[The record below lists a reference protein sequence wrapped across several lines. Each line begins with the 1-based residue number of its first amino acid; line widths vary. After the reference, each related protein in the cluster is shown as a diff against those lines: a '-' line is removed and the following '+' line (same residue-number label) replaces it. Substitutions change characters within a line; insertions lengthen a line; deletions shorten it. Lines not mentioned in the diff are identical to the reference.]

1 MNTFSLY
8 MYELNNRLSYPSDLS
23 DMEWEI
29 IKPLIPV
36 PGTNRG
42 RKRTHSYREILNAI
56 FYLLRSGC
64 SWRMLPHDFPHW
76 KTVYTYFRDW
86 RNDGTWERINAE
98 LRSELR
104 ISYGRESEPSAAIL
118 DSQSVKTTETPGV
131 RGYDAAKKVKGRK
144 RHIMVDTIGLLLI
157 VMVHTANIQD
167 RDGAKLVLEQVKGKF
182 SRLELIWADAGYSG
196 KLVDWVNSVCG
207 WMLDIVKRKD
217 DVKGFQVLPR
227 RWVVERTFGWL
238 GRYRRL
244 SKDYEGL
251 TESSQAFIYAAMIH
265 IMIRRLGRI
274 KSLTNE
280 KNEF

>member
-1 MNTFSLY
+1 MS
-8 MYELNNRLSYPSDLS
+8 EQNNRIPYLTDLS
-23 DMEWEI
+23 DKNWEI
-29 IKPLIPV
+29 IKPYFTYPDA
-36 PGTNRG
+36 NKG
-42 RKRTHSYREILNAI
+42 RKRVHPYREILNGI

-76 KTVYTYFRDW
+76 KTVYHYFRLW
-86 RNDGTWERINAE
+86 RIDGLWERINAA
-98 LRSELR
+98 LRTELR
-104 ISYGRESEPSAAIL
+104 IAYGREPEPSAAIL
-118 DSQSVKTTETPGV
+118 DSQSVKTTETPGE

-144 RHIMVDTIGLLLI
+144 RHILVDTIGLLLI
-157 VMVHTANIQD
+157 VVVHTANIQD
-167 RDGAKLVLEQVKGKF
+167 RDGAKLVLEQIKGTF

-196 KLVDWVNSVCG
+196 QLVDWVNSVCG
-207 WMLDIVKRKD
+207 WILEIVKRSD

-265 IMIRRLGRI
+265 IMIRRLSSI
-274 KSLTNE
+274 KSLS
-280 KNEF
+280 K